1 MPERNTLPQKHS
13 PPSRP
18 PPWRPEHRGTATRPR
33 WSPPPAHSARS
44 DPHHGGSQYSRI
56 EGALHPPPER
66 RHQSTPKAE
75 ALHHGTPSPPPQT
88 HVASPP
94 GGLPDLTAK
103 RPKECLLQG
112 REGFNNHQTHR
123 HDDHQPPDPTATD
136 AGMVNQRRDHAPNL
150 VGRQRRSASPPLQ
163 SSTGSTNSDQY

>member
-18 PPWRPEHRGTATRPR
+18 PPWRSKHRGTATRPR
-33 WSPPPAHSARS
+33 WSTPPVHSARS
-44 DPHHGGSQYSRI
+44 DPSPWRLPIQ
-56 EGALHPPPER
+56 P
-66 RHQSTPKAE
+66 HQRGLAPTARETTPKAE
-75 ALHHGTPSPPPQT
+75 ALRHGTPSPPPPPPQT

-94 GGLPDLTAK
+94 GGLPDLPAK

-112 REGFNNHQTHR
+112 REGFNNHKTHC

-136 AGMVNQRRDHAPNL
+136 AGMANQRRDHAPNL
-150 VGRQRRSASPPLQ
+150 VGRQRRSDLATIAKQHRL
-163 SSTGSTNSDQY
+163 DQL